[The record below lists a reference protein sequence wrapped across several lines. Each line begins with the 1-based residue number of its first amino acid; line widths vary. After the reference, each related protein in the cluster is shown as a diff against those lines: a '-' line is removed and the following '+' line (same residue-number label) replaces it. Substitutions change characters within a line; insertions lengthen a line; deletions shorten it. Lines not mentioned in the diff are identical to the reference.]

1 MFTCKES
8 IDLLLD
14 YLDGTM
20 SDEQARHLEEHLAA
34 CPPCIDFLRTYRAT
48 PSLCRRALQKQ
59 MPEELSQRLKEF
71 LRQKC
76 KP

>member
-8 IDLLLD
+8 IDLLLE
-14 YLDGTM
+14 YLDGDM
-20 SDEQARHLEEHLAA
+20 SDEQARHLEAHLAA

-48 PSLCRRALQKQ
+48 PGICRRALKKQ

>member
-1 MFTCKES
+1 MFTCRES

-20 SDEQARHLEEHLAA
+20 SEEQARHLEEHLAA

-48 PSLCRRALQKQ
+48 PGLCRRALHKQ

>member
-34 CPPCIDFLRTYRAT
+34 CPPCIDFLKTYRAT

>member
-8 IDLLLD
+8 IDLLLE
-14 YLDGTM
+14 YLDGDM
-20 SDEQARHLEEHLAA
+20 SDEQARHLEAHLAA

-48 PSLCRRALQKQ
+48 PGICRWALKKQ
-59 MPEELSQRLKEF
+59 MPEELSQRLKDF

>member
-20 SDEQARHLEEHLAA
+20 SEEQARHLEEHLAA

-48 PSLCRRALQKQ
+48 PSICRRALHRE
-59 MPEELSQRLKEF
+59 MPEELSQRLKDY

-76 KP
+76 KR

>member
-20 SDEQARHLEEHLAA
+20 SDEQARHLEEHLTA

-48 PSLCRRALQKQ
+48 PGLCRRALQKQ

>member
-14 YLDGTM
+14 YLDGDM
-20 SDEQARHLEEHLAA
+20 PEEQARHLEEHLAA

-48 PSLCRRALQKQ
+48 PGICQRALQKQ
-59 MPEELSQRLKEF
+59 MPQELSERLKEF

-76 KP
+76 KR

>member
-14 YLDGTM
+14 YLDGDM
-20 SDEQARHLEEHLAA
+20 PEEQARHLEEHLAA

-48 PSLCRRALQKQ
+48 PDICRRALQKQ
-59 MPEELSQRLKEF
+59 MPQELSERLRDF

-76 KP
+76 KR